1 MGRWV
6 DVPGT
11 VAKFWAKRSHLR
23 LRRKRSAQ
31 PDTTGTKATRKRM
44 RYIKHPEVEYGSWIR
59 VEHQGSPQLI
69 AQVIGHSESPEGEP
83 QLIVQT
89 FDAESILQDAPDG
102 PYANPEDLSGEVASS
117 VISLG
122 DPNLLII
129 RLLVCDC
136 EGKIR
141 FVPQL

>member
-1 MGRWV
+1 M
-6 DVPGT
+6 
-11 VAKFWAKRSHLR
+11 
-23 LRRKRSAQ
+23 
-31 PDTTGTKATRKRM
+31 
-44 RYIKHPEVEYGSWIR
+44 EYGSWIR

-129 RLLVCDC
+129 RLRVCDC